1 MMQGKLPFGE
11 RAVGMLKARGPQSLS
26 DLARELM
33 VTVEGARFQMLKL
46 SKEGLVAAKATVTG
60 RGRPQQL
67 WSLTDLGH
75 TRFPDTHAA
84 LTVRLM
90 EVMKETLGEQAVA
103 KVIEANGNKG
113 TNRYLGELEG
123 ITDLES
129 RISKF
134 VSIRSKE
141 GYMAQYIK
149 EEDGFVLIENHCP
162 ICAAAQANR
171 EICQAEFKTL
181 QGVFGDSVLI
191 TRVEFIIEGGRRC
204 AYKLNDHQSAR
215 SRDYN

>member
-1 MMQGKLPFGE
+1 MEKNKLPFKE
-11 RAVGMLKARGPQSLS
+11 RAVGMLKASGPQP
-26 DLARELM
+26 LAVLATALK

-46 SKEGLVAAKATVTG
+46 AKEGLVSSTASVTG
-60 RGRPQQL
+60 RGRPQQV

-90 EVMKETLGEQAVA
+90 EVMKETLGEVAVA
-103 KVIEANGNKG
+103 QVISANGDKG
-113 TNRYLGELEG
+113 TNRYLQEMTAEKG
-123 ITDLES
+123 LES

-134 VSIRSKE
+134 VAIRSKE

-149 EEDGFVLIENHCP
+149 DDDGFILIENHCP

-171 EICQAEFKTL
+171 AICNAELKTL
-181 QGVFGDSVLI
+181 QSVFSDTVI
-191 TRVEFIIEGGRRC
+191 KRIEYIIEGGRRC
-204 AYKLNDHQSAR
+204 AYRISAQ
-215 SRDYN
+215 